1 MAMVMVMVMTMMMV
15 MMMIVLAERIGEG
28 LLYYAARPVPPFPL
42 IDYHHHSTIVIILEE
57 NMMLVSSVAMF
68 YWLFTVGEL
77 AIKILDDSGSVSSQ
91 MACPALLCQR
101 LRHYI
106 SKSASSLR
114 FVWHHI
120 QDMLRVLRFTISIS
134 FRKPGLF
141 VFLSEEYLNICPCK
155 NWAKYALINFSFIL
169 LMLKT
174 WDCIWM

>member
-1 MAMVMVMVMTMMMV
+1 MTIVMAMTMTM

-42 IDYHHHSTIVIILEE
+42 IDYHHHCTIVIILEE

-91 MACPALLCQR
+91 MARPALVCQR

-114 FVWHHI
+114 SVWHHI

-134 FRKPGLF
+134 FREPGLF

-155 NWAKYALINFSFIL
+155 NWAKYALMNFSFIL